1 MKAQMIRTTS
11 ALLALCVVGLGMVAC
26 GSGNEEAAAEAD
38 RTKATTF
45 GAYAATWAA
54 SAPPSMRA
62 LSDADRAEIAQRS
75 REWAS
80 AAITAA
86 AIGPTDNVMTA
97 PGLYFARLQLVY
109 SAAAGDTLSQLQT
122 DLNLPTRPVV
132 WAGLMQGVLRG
143 ISAAPET
150 VVTGT
155 FMQAATLV
163 DHPGRLAAL
172 SLNEVSAAALAL
184 EPSLRLEV
192 SDSLSGQNWSW
203 PSAGKFTAPY
213 TDAAGRRSL
222 LTLVRVQGA
231 VSSVDGAGYLAKTLA
246 LPGQARLVRITP
258 LDPINTWNAARL
270 SAAVAET
277 AALAPPAEAG
287 ELVLLDGTQ
296 GAGVGM
302 DDERGLSLA
311 MNSVDANFQGLDGT
325 GGTYLR
331 LGSISASAFVDDK
344 ELRLGGNQGLQFI
357 YSPLDRNGGG
367 VVVIETPDPQ
377 DCSAAAAD
385 IAPYFL
391 ALLRDDGSVAFLA
404 RMATL
409 QGAPCG
415 FVLGT
420 L

>member
-1 MKAQMIRTTS
+1 
-11 ALLALCVVGLGMVAC
+11 
-26 GSGNEEAAAEAD
+26 
-38 RTKATTF
+38 
-45 GAYAATWAA
+45 
-54 SAPPSMRA
+54 MRA

-86 AIGPTDNVMTA
+86 AIDPTDNVMTA

-132 WAGLMQGVLRG
+132 WAGLMQGVLRS

-344 ELRLGGNQGLQFI
+344 ELRLGGSQGLQFI
-357 YSPLDRNGGG
+357 YSALNRNGGG
-367 VVVIETPDPQ
+367 VVVIDTPDPQ